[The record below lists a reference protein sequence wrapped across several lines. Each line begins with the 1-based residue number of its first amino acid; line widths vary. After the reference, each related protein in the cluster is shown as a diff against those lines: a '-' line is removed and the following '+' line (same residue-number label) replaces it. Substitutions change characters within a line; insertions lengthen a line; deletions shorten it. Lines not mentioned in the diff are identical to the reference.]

1 MKVFCKRISVITGVM
16 ILAVNIYAACEVAGL
31 RCEYLFNPLG
41 LDVSEPRLS
50 WLIISDG
57 RNVKQTAYRILVA
70 SSSEILAQNR
80 GDLWDSG
87 KIMSDQSVQIEYA
100 GRKLVSSQF
109 CHWRVQVWIGAE
121 LEPHQSELAFW
132 SMGLLKKE
140 DWKAQWIGR
149 EALAEGETMPPPAP
163 LLRKTFQVK
172 GAVRRATVYLCGLGY
187 YELLINGQKI
197 GDQVLDPPITCYD
210 KRVIYTTHDVTAQL
224 RSGENV
230 VGVELGS
237 AWYNSAIKDAWD
249 FYLAKWRALP
259 QLLLQL
265 QLEYADGSTQMIV
278 SDTTW
283 KIFTGPTIFEQQRV
297 GEVYDARLE
306 KDGWATVAYDD
317 KSWSHA
323 ALRQAPMGMLAAANA
338 EPIKVTD
345 TIKPVSI
352 SEPQPGVFV
361 FDMGQNMTG
370 WPRLTVQ
377 GPAGTEVRMSCG
389 ELLGR
394 GLLNKGRIGRFVA
407 SDKFQVLTYILKGK
421 GKEVWEPKFSYQG
434 FQYVQLE
441 GFPGKPDPDTIAGR
455 VVQTAFERTGVFE
468 CSEPLL
474 NKIEHAAVWSY
485 MGNFTGM
492 PTDCPHRE
500 KNAWTG
506 DAQLA
511 VQMGL
516 EHFGAEAAYSRWLND
531 LQDAQRD
538 DGKLPNIAPTGGWGY
553 NHLDGLAWE
562 SAYVLIP
569 WEMYRQSGDTRVLTQ
584 RYDSMKRWIDWYTG
598 IAKNYIIN
606 YGLGDWCP
614 AKTQTP
620 TALTST
626 AYYYRCLLVVAQTA
640 EWLGKKDDARVYRD
654 LAGRVHWAFNATFF
668 DTAVGTY
675 ANGSQTALSC
685 ALYMGLVD
693 DAVQPQVAEK
703 LVAEVAAKDGHLDVG
718 ILGSKYLLRALCDS
732 GHADTAWQIVTQ
744 KTAPGWGNWIERG
757 ATTMWENWNGKDSR
771 NHIMFGDVS
780 SWFIEYLAGIRPDDM
795 SPGYKNII
803 IHPLPLGDLT
813 YAKATR
819 KTIHGIVI
827 SDWTRDGNRFTL
839 RLTIP
844 ANTGATVWL
853 PTNDV
858 AGIKESGKPV
868 TQAEG
873 VQFIR
878 KGDGAVVY
886 QMGSGKYEF
895 SSDLMPHVAAPG
907 NITSK

>member
-1 MKVFCKRISVITGVM
+1 MKFFHKRILLICVVI
-16 ILAVNIYAACEVAGL
+16 LSAANIYAASEVAGL

-41 LDVSEPRLS
+41 LDVSKPRLS
-50 WLIISDG
+50 WLIINDV
-57 RNVKQTAYRILVA
+57 RNVKQIAYRVLVA
-70 SSSEILAQNR
+70 SSLEMLAQNQ

-87 KIMSDQSVQIEYA
+87 KILSDQSVQIEYA
-100 GRKLVSSQF
+100 GHELKSLQL
-109 CHWRVQVWIGAE
+109 CHWQVQVWTNAE
-121 LEPHQSELAFW
+121 LEPSRSEPAFW
-132 SMGLLKKE
+132 SMGLKKE
-140 DWKAQWIGR
+140 DWRAQWIGR
-149 EALAEGETMPPPAP
+149 EAPAEGETMTPAAP
-163 LLRKTFQVK
+163 LLRKTLQVK

-187 YELLINGQKI
+187 YELLINGKKI

-210 KRVIYTTHDVTAQL
+210 KRVIYATHDITAQMQA
-224 RSGENV
+224 GENV

-237 AWYNSAIKDAWD
+237 AWYNSAVKDAWD
-249 FYLAKWRALP
+249 FYQAKWRALP
-259 QLLLQL
+259 QLLFQL
-265 QLEYADGSTQMIV
+265 QLEYADGSTQMVV

-283 KIFTGPTIFEQQRV
+283 KISTGPTIFEQQRV

-317 KSWSHA
+317 KDWGHA
-323 ALRQAPMGMLAAANA
+323 ALRQAPGGMLTAANA
-338 EPIKVTD
+338 EPIKVMD
-345 TIKPVSI
+345 TIKPVKI
-352 SEPQPGVFV
+352 TEPKPGVFI

-389 ELLGR
+389 ELLSR
-394 GLLNKGRIGRFVA
+394 GMLNKGRIGRFVK
-407 SDKFQVLTYILKGK
+407 SDNFQVLTYILKGK

-441 GFPGKPDPDTIAGR
+441 GFPGKPDTDTIVGR
-455 VVQTAFERTGVFE
+455 VVQTAFERTGIFE

-511 VQMGL
+511 AQMGL

-538 DGKLPNIAPTGGWGY
+538 DGKLPSIAPTGGWGY
-553 NHLDGLAWE
+553 NHLDGPAWE

-584 RYDSMKRWIDWYTG
+584 RYESMKRWIDWYTE
-598 IAKNYIIN
+598 IAKNHIVN

-626 AYYYRCLLVVAQTA
+626 AYYYRGLLIVAQTA
-640 EWLGKKDDARVYRD
+640 EWLDKADEARFYRD
-654 LAGRVHWAFNATFF
+654 LAGQVRRAFNATFF
-668 DTAVGTY
+668 DVATGTY

-685 ALYMGLVD
+685 ALYMGLAD
-693 DAVQPQVAEK
+693 DVARPQVAEK
-703 LVAEVAAKDGHLDVG
+703 LVAAVAASDGHLDVG
-718 ILGSKYLLRALCDS
+718 VLGSKYLLRALCDS
-732 GHADTAWQIVTQ
+732 GHADKAWQVVTQ
-744 KTAPGWGNWIERG
+744 KTAPGWGNWVEQG
-757 ATTMWENWNGKDSR
+757 ATTMWEYWSRNDSH

-780 SWFIEYLAGIRPDDM
+780 SWFIEYLAGIRPDDQ

-803 IHPLPLGDLT
+803 IRPIPLGDLT

-819 KTIHGIVI
+819 KTIHGTIV
-827 SDWTRDGNRFTL
+827 SDWTRDGDRFTL
-839 RLTIP
+839 QLVIP
-844 ANTGATVWL
+844 ANAGATVWL
-853 PTNDV
+853 PTKDV
-858 AGIKESGKPV
+858 AEIKEGGKLV
-868 TQAEG
+868 GQVAG

-878 KGDGAVVY
+878 MEEGTAVY
-886 QMGSGKYEF
+886 QIGSGKYEF
-895 SSDLMPHVAAPG
+895 SSDLMPHEIASG
-907 NITSK
+907 NITLK